1 MTNAIVVKLGGDVL
15 EHPTVMGVAQ
25 SLAHAVKNAADT
37 RFVVVHGGGA
47 QATELSQKLG
57 LQTQTIAGRRV
68 TDEATLDVLK
78 MVVAGQL
85 NVGLCAVFSQH
96 GLAPVGLH
104 AGSGVVRAE
113 RRPARVIS
121 GGPPTAVDLGL
132 VGDIVSFDSPL
143 LEALWAAQRIPVL
156 SCLGMSP
163 SNFGILNC
171 NADLVASRL
180 AVALGSSALV
190 AVTGVGGVRSVASDP
205 NSRLPRLSVAQAQQA
220 IAQGTVKGG
229 MIAKLDE
236 ACAAIAAGVP
246 QVHIVGPKEIAGT
259 LSSPGAFG
267 TLISG

>member
-1 MTNAIVVKLGGDVL
+1 MINTVVIKLGGDVL
-15 EHPTVMGVAQ
+15 EPPTVASVAG
-25 SLAHAVKNAADT
+25 SLAQAIENARDT

-85 NVGLCAVFSQH
+85 NVGLCAVLSQH
-96 GLAPVGLH
+96 KLAPVGLH

-113 RRPARVIS
+113 RRPARVIL
-121 GGPPTAVDLGL
+121 GGPATPIDLGL
-132 VGDIVSFDSPL
+132 VGDIVGFDLPL
-143 LEALWAAQRIPVL
+143 LEALWNAQRLPVL

-180 AVALGSSALV
+180 AVDLGACALV
-190 AVTGVGGVRSVASDP
+190 AVTGVGAVRSIASDP
-205 NSRLPRLSVAQAQQA
+205 NSRLPQLTVAQAQHA
-220 IAQGTVKGG
+220 ITTGIVKGG
-229 MIAKLDE
+229 MVAKLQE
-236 ACAAIAAGVP
+236 ACDAIAAGVP
-246 QVHIVGPKEIAGT
+246 HVHIVGAAEIAASLARPGSVGT
-259 LSSPGAFG
+259 LMSR
-267 TLISG
+267 

>member
-1 MTNAIVVKLGGDVL
+1 MINTVVVKLGGDVL
-15 EHPTVMGVAQ
+15 EPPFVAKVAQ
-25 SLAHAVKNAADT
+25 SLAHACHNAADT

-57 LQTQTIAGRRV
+57 LKTQTIAGRRV

-96 GLAPVGLH
+96 LLSPVGLH

-121 GGPPTAVDLGL
+121 GGPSTPVDLGL
-132 VGDIVSFDSPL
+132 VGDIVGFDLPL
-143 LEALWAAQRIPVL
+143 LEALWNAQRLPVL

-163 SNFGILNC
+163 SDFGILNC

-180 AVALGSSALV
+180 AVDLGAFARV

-205 NSRLPRLSVAQAQQA
+205 NSRLPWLTVAQAQQA
-220 IAQGTVKGG
+220 ITTGIVKGG
-229 MIAKLDE
+229 MIAKLEE
-236 ACAAIAAGVP
+236 ACAAIASGVP
-246 QVHIVGPKEIAGT
+246 QVHIVGPTEVAETLATPGTVGT
-259 LSSPGAFG
+259 LMSR
-267 TLISG
+267 